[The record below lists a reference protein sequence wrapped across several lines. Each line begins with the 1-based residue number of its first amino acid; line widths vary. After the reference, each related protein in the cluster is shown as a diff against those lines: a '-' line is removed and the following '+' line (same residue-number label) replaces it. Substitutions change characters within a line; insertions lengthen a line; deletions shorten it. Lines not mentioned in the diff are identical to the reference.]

1 MRVTAVGNPQ
11 PYQFFGTFAGLSFW
25 PGGLSL
31 LAAAPG
37 VGKTSW
43 LLRMAFE
50 AARQGF
56 PAALGCYEHTSEEL
70 KYRLH
75 LQCEAVASGAHSL
88 PSRTGV
94 PPLFA
99 ARTVSPEGH
108 SLSPAPEQVEALL
121 AQGGQAVLL
130 ALSDQDDTVRAKVV
144 APSATIEETLIQDYN
159 FPVRGPALLAM
170 DYLQH
175 PSALEIAGTERGL
188 KLRLYAAPGCAQGA
202 AQSWAAMTNQ
212 QTRWQKVE
220 CPPQSG
226 AWRVLKTHARVPS
239 LAVSPSDAFL
249 AVGGQLLGE
258 SRMGRKQPC
267 ASGCWARMT
276 VCTVRA
282 ANTVTTNAPRG
293 TPVRDGRNACAP
305 WPLTPKVVAFSA
317 TMARKAA

>member
-1 MRVTAVGNPQ
+1 MRVTAIGNPQ

-43 LLRMAFE
+43 LLRMVFE

-70 KYRLH
+70 KYRLR
-75 LQCEAVASGAHSL
+75 LQSEAATAGARAPALRGHAPAS
-88 PSRTGV
+88 
-94 PPLFA
+94 
-99 ARTVSPEGH
+99 
-108 SLSPAPEQVEALL
+108 PEQVEALL
-121 AQGGQAVLL
+121 AHGGQAVLL
-130 ALSDQDDTVRAKVV
+130 ARSDQDDTVRAKVV

-170 DYLQH
+170 DYLRH

-202 AQSWAAMTNQ
+202 TQSWAAMTNQ
-212 QTRWQKVE
+212 QTRWQRVE

-239 LAVSPSDAFL
+239 LAVSPGDAFL
-249 AVGGQLLGE
+249 AVGGQLLGQAQNGQE
-258 SRMGRKQPC
+258 TALRIWVLGRDDRLHRSCREHRRHQRSNPVDAGARRQERLRAL
-267 ASGCWARMT
+267 ASYA
-276 VCTVRA
+276 
-282 ANTVTTNAPRG
+282 
-293 TPVRDGRNACAP
+293 
-305 WPLTPKVVAFSA
+305 
-317 TMARKAA
+317 

>member
-1 MRVTAVGNPQ
+1 MRVTAIGNPQ

-37 VGKTSW
+37 IGKTSW
-43 LLRMAFE
+43 LLRMIFE

-75 LQCEAVASGAHSL
+75 LQGEAATAGA
-88 PSRTGV
+88 
-94 PPLFA
+94 
-99 ARTVSPEGH
+99 H

-170 DYLQH
+170 DYLRH

-202 AQSWAAMTNQ
+202 TQSWAAMTNQ
-212 QTRWQKVE
+212 QTRWQRVE

-239 LAVSPSDAFL
+239 LAVSPGDAFL
-249 AVGGQLLGE
+249 AVGGQLLGQAQNGQE
-258 SRMGRKQPC
+258 TALRIWVLGRDDRLHRSCREHRRHQRSDPVDAGARRQERLRAL
-267 ASGCWARMT
+267 ASYA
-276 VCTVRA
+276 
-282 ANTVTTNAPRG
+282 
-293 TPVRDGRNACAP
+293 
-305 WPLTPKVVAFSA
+305 
-317 TMARKAA
+317 

>member
-1 MRVTAVGNPQ
+1 MRVTAIGNPQ

-37 VGKTSW
+37 IGKTSW
-43 LLRMAFE
+43 LLRMVFE

-75 LQCEAVASGAHSL
+75 LQCEAAAAGAHSL

-99 ARTVSPEGH
+99 ARTVS
-108 SLSPAPEQVEALL
+108 SAPERVEALL

-130 ALSDQDDTVRAKVV
+130 ALSDQDDTVRA
-144 APSATIEETLIQDYN
+144 IEEILIQDYN

-202 AQSWAAMTNQ
+202 AQSWAAMTHQ
-212 QTRWQKVE
+212 QTRWQRVE
-220 CPPQSG
+220 CPPQRG

-239 LAVSPSDAFL
+239 LAVSPGDAFL
-249 AVGGQLLGE
+249 AVGGQLLGQAQNGQE
-258 SRMGRKQPC
+258 TALRIWVLGRDDRLQERLRTL
-267 ASGCWARMT
+267 ASYA
-276 VCTVRA
+276 
-282 ANTVTTNAPRG
+282 
-293 TPVRDGRNACAP
+293 
-305 WPLTPKVVAFSA
+305 
-317 TMARKAA
+317 

>member
-11 PYQFFGTFAGLSFW
+11 PYKFFGTFAGLSFW

-170 DYLQH
+170 DYLPH

-188 KLRLYAAPGCAQGA
+188 KLRLYAAPDCAQGA
-202 AQSWAAMTNQ
+202 TQSWARHDQPANTLAAGGMPTA
-212 QTRWQKVE
+212 
-220 CPPQSG
+220 
-226 AWRVLKTHARVPS
+226 AWRVARPKNPRSRSVPGCVAWRCIPGRWR
-239 LAVSPSDAFL
+239 AVTWASAKWAGNSPAHL
-249 AVGGQLLGE
+249 GAGQG
-258 SRMGRKQPC
+258 
-267 ASGCWARMT
+267 
-276 VCTVRA
+276 
-282 ANTVTTNAPRG
+282 
-293 TPVRDGRNACAP
+293 
-305 WPLTPKVVAFSA
+305 
-317 TMARKAA
+317 